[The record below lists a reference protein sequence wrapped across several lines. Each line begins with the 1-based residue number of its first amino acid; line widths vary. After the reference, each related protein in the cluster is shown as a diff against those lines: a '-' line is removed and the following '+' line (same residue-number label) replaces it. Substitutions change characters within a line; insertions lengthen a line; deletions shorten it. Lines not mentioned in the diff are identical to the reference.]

1 MVGSTI
7 ERCWSP
13 ADPLVFV
20 DTNVFYPVRLA
31 DLVLSCV
38 GDGLF
43 DLCVSDPL
51 LDEIERVLVND
62 EGLSAE
68 KSAAFRAALLAS
80 ASTNVT
86 AGDCKVVRDQL
97 DGPDPDD
104 LWHLAAALH
113 ARADHILTSNTSDFE
128 HAKVPESV
136 FRISITKPDDFFTQL
151 IIDGLGDDLTTT
163 ITRMSARLTRLH
175 RTPTVIVDGLEQIG
189 LAITAE
195 RLRNV

>member
-1 MVGSTI
+1 MSAAGARLI
-7 ERCWSP
+7 
-13 ADPLVFV
+13 PLVFV
-20 DTNVFYPVRLA
+20 DTNVFCPVRLA

-51 LDEIERVLVND
+51 LDEFERVLVND
-62 EGLSAE
+62 KGLSTE
-68 KSAAFRAALLAS
+68 KSAAFRAALLSS

-86 AGDCKVVRDQL
+86 AGDCEVVRDQL

-104 LWHLAAALH
+104 LWHLAAAIH
-113 ARADHILTSNTSDFE
+113 AQADVILTSNTSDFE
-128 HAKVPESV
+128 NAKIPESM

-163 ITRMSARLTRLH
+163 ISRMSARLKRPH
-175 RTPTVIVDGLEQIG
+175 RTPSEIVDGLEQIG

-195 RLRNV
+195 HLRNV

>member
-1 MVGSTI
+1 MSAAGARPI
-7 ERCWSP
+7 
-13 ADPLVFV
+13 PLVFV

-62 EGLSAE
+62 KGLSAE

-80 ASTNVT
+80 AFTNVT
-86 AGDCKVVRDQL
+86 VGDCKVVRDQL

-104 LWHLAAALH
+104 LWHLAAAIH
-113 ARADHILTSNTSDFE
+113 ARADVILTSNTSDFE
-128 HAKVPESV
+128 NAKVPESV

-163 ITRMSARLTRLH
+163 ISRMSARLKRPN
-175 RTPTVIVDGLEQIG
+175 RTPSEIVDGLEQIG

-195 RLRNV
+195 RLRTV